1 MNTTFIYQNTQLP
14 GFLQFP
20 EFLLRVPISQTAK
33 TVYLVLYDRA
43 RLSMRNEW
51 TDEFGRVFVIYPIT
65 ELADRIGKSESTV
78 KAGMKELCQAG
89 LLLKRPGGF
98 SKPNYLYLKYA
109 LEGQFS
115 DRMGKQ
121 TAAGTENST
130 SPSRVP
136 DFPMGSFPPANKVMR
151 TKQRNHNYRVSARD
165 GAREAFPDYSCEEGE
180 SL

>member
-98 SKPNYLYLKYA
+98 PSQTICTLSMPWKVRFQTGWESRLPQ
-109 LEGQFS
+109 GQKTVFH
-115 DRMGKQ
+115 R
-121 TAAGTENST
+121 AGFLTF
-130 SPSRVP
+130 RRAV
-136 DFPMGSFPPANKVMR
+136 FRLLIK
-151 TKQRNHNYRVSARD
+151 
-165 GAREAFPDYSCEEGE
+165 
-180 SL
+180 